1 MKSTPGGR
9 VTRAEAKAKALEL
22 AKAAEARAQEAVVA
36 AEAKWPVGVIVTV
49 GVCSFILG
57 LYVRGLFH

>member
-1 MKSTPGGR
+1 MNR
-9 VTRAEAKAKALEL
+9 DEAKAKAK
-22 AKAAEARAQEAVVA
+22 KAAQYVEEQAEKGLIA
-36 AEAKWPVGVIVTV
+36 AESKWPVGTIIVV